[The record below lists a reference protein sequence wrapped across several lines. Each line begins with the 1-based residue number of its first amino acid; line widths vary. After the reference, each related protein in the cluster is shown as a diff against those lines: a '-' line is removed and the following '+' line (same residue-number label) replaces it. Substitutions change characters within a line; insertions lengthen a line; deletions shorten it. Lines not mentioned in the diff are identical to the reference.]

1 MISIF
6 YDLET
11 TDLERVGQILNF
23 AFVAVDQNFQRI
35 EALTANVK
43 ISRLQLPR
51 VGAVLTNRTNVL
63 EHQAKATV
71 TEFEAVD
78 AIHDF
83 IERIIGQA
91 KGEPVALIGY
101 NSASFDLDYLRTTY
115 IRNGVNPYYQRIAN
129 RDLLLGVRHLMA
141 HSDPFRE
148 KLFGFAGDEKVR
160 LRLESLCKLFGLLD
174 GAQDHESLSDVLL
187 TIKLAQTLKDQF
199 GLDIRTFEPYQVAPL
214 HRTARE
220 QPVLLAEALTSN
232 FSRDKRVKTYPA
244 LLLDANARYALWID
258 LAKYREAK
266 AKGAE
271 LKESIKWRKFAEH
284 LVVKHTEDLTD
295 DFSMEVQSAKHD
307 FQSLRLSNFF
317 TETDC
322 DIEQFIYRISPSQ
335 IDELQEAFSSGE
347 MLASGASP
355 EMVQLY
361 RRFTLE
367 NHPGPLSAELS
378 AMLARYAEYRYG
390 GKLKLT
396 SSGKDAVKRH
406 PTLSALLAEISK
418 AEAEATAADQPIVQA
433 LKRFYLESEIY
444 QVAGERLTR
453 DQSPSTTT
461 DSSPKT
467 LP

>member
-23 AFVAVDQNFQRI
+23 AFVAVDQNFHI
-35 EALTANVK
+35 MESLTANVK

-83 IERIIGQA
+83 IERVVAQA
-91 KGEPVALIGY
+91 KDQPVALVGY
-101 NSASFDLDYLRTTY
+101 NSASFDLDYLRTTF
-115 IRNGVNPYYQRIAN
+115 IRNGVNPYYQRVTN

-141 HSDPFRE
+141 HSEPFRE
-148 KLFGFAGDEKVR
+148 KLFAFAGEDKVR
-160 LRLESLCKLFGLLD
+160 LRLESLCKIFGLLD

-199 GLDIRTFEPYQVAPL
+199 GLDIRTFEPYQVAAL
-214 HRTARE
+214 HKTAKN
-220 QPVLLAEALTSN
+220 QPVVLAEALTSN
-232 FSRDKRVKTYPA
+232 FSREKRVKTYPA
-244 LLLDANARYALWID
+244 ILLDANARYALWID
-258 LAKYREAK
+258 LLKYREAK
-266 AKGAE
+266 SKGAE
-271 LKESIKWRKFAEH
+271 IREAIKWRKFAEH
-284 LVVKHTEDLTD
+284 LVVQHTEELPE
-295 DFSMEVQSAKHD
+295 DFSTEAQSAKED

-322 DIEQFIYRISPSQ
+322 DIEQFIFRISPQQ

-355 EMVQLY
+355 DMVQLY

-418 AEAEATAADQPIVQA
+418 AEAVDSDVDRTIVTA
-433 LKRFYLESEIY
+433 LRRFYLDSEIY
-444 QVAGERLTR
+444 QVAGDRLTR
-453 DQSPSTTT
+453 DRSPSTTT

-467 LP
+467 PP